1 MKTIPLEGEWF
12 RFHVPSQE
20 GNGTYLV
27 DLENHDF
34 NGECD
39 CPHFRCR
46 LEPLLKE
53 RGPSEAT
60 RCKHI
65 NAARNMWFDRVARMV
80 VRSVEKQVCGNED
93 RKQQNQGSDAS

>member
-1 MKTIPLEGEWF
+1 MKVTPLEGEWF

-93 RKQQNQGSDAS
+93 RKQQDQASDAS